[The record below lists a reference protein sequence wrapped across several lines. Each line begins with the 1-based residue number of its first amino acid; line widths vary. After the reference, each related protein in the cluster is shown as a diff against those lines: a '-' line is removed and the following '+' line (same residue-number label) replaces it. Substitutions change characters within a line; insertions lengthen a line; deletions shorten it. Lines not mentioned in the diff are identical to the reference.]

1 MSEIDVL
8 KDKIKNQN
16 KKIND
21 ITQNALKDQENLS
34 NLLSTEIETF
44 EECLSRV
51 QKINPYSS
59 TNPLEIGLES
69 KIQEFQRLI
78 EQNNEK
84 IKKNNENLPELQ
96 KKKKEND
103 DFFKKFIGEKKVWL
117 DRLLEEPFRDLAY
130 EKGFKYLYEA
140 KTIKLLMEGI
150 LLEKVQDRIEKEL
163 TEKGEIYGWDI
174 MNEAKILE
182 ERKKE
187 ELELN
192 IQLLNVTDPHE
203 AQNKENETKA
213 KWENED
219 EQNKK
224 KKEEITN
231 LWKQLWG
238 ELWLPNVPI
247 NNEDNMTAQRNLMKN
262 ITMEVTFEM
271 YQKILFDVWKFKNII
286 NNAEEYVVMDKVRK
300 YFPDDPSNPNKDE
313 AILNKMMNMIE
324 EIKSEEEIIYCDLRP
339 AKLTLLKYYQ
349 ETSKENASIER
360 LTVLINKIEDLH
372 NRLKED
378 STLLIKSEIEE
389 INSLIKEIPDDK
401 EKKLFKDNLLDE
413 SRLYDIFLPL
423 TNLLMVVSYISI
435 GNKRTRNYQNKID
448 KINEEN
454 DSIKLNNKEMEG
466 KLKML
471 NDVKEKNQNENLFQ
485 ISTTVGGKK
494 NDDEN
499 IEEEIE
505 QCNKAKKE
513 LKNHLN
519 DIVSNKDMIKDN
531 QINYSESIKNFLV
544 NES

>member
-1 MSEIDVL
+1 MSELNDL
-8 KDKIKNQN
+8 KNKIQIQN
-16 KKIND
+16 KNIEE
-21 ITQNALKDQENLS
+21 ITKKSLKEQEDLS
-34 NLLSTEIETF
+34 NLLSNEIQTF
-44 EECLSRV
+44 KECLSRV

-59 TNPLEIGLES
+59 TNPLAIGLES
-69 KIQEFQRLI
+69 KIQEFVRSI

-84 IKKNNENLPELQ
+84 IKKNNENIPEIQ
-96 KKKKEND
+96 RKKKEND

-130 EKGFKYLYEA
+130 EKGFKYFYEA

-192 IQLLNVTDPHE
+192 IELLKVSDPHE
-203 AQNKENETKA
+203 ALNKENETKN
-213 KWENED
+213 KWESED

-224 KKEEITN
+224 KKEEITL

-238 ELWLPNVPI
+238 ELWLPKVPI
-247 NNEDNMTAQRNLMKN
+247 NNDENIKNQRDLMKK

-271 YQKILFDVWKFKNII
+271 YQKVLFDVWKFKNII
-286 NNAEEYVVMDKVRK
+286 NNAEEYVIMDKVRK

-324 EIKSEEEIIYCDLRP
+324 EIKSEEEIIYCDLKP
-339 AKLTLLKYYQ
+339 AKETLNKYRQ

-360 LTVLINKIEDLH
+360 LENLINKIEDLH
-372 NRLKED
+372 SRLNED

-435 GNKRTRNYQNKID
+435 GNKRTRNYQNKLD

-454 DSIKLNNKEMEG
+454 DSMKLNIKEMEG

-471 NDVKEKNQNENLFQ
+471 KDVKDKNQSDFQ
-485 ISTTVGGKK
+485 ISTTVGGQR
-494 NDDEN
+494 NDEIN
-499 IEEEIE
+499 EEEIE
-505 QCNKAKKE
+505 QCKKAKSE
-513 LKNHLN
+513 LN
-519 DIVSNKDMIKDN
+519 DYFNYIQSNKDMIKNN
-531 QINYSESIKNFLV
+531 QINYSESIKKFLV
-544 NES
+544 DDI

>member
-1 MSEIDVL
+1 M
-8 KDKIKNQN
+8 KMNKI
-16 KKIND
+16 
-21 ITQNALKDQENLS
+21 
-34 NLLSTEIETF
+34 
-44 EECLSRV
+44 
-51 QKINPYSS
+51 
-59 TNPLEIGLES
+59 
-69 KIQEFQRLI
+69 
-78 EQNNEK
+78 
-84 IKKNNENLPELQ
+84 
-96 KKKKEND
+96 
-103 DFFKKFIGEKKVWL
+103 
-117 DRLLEEPFRDLAY
+117 
-130 EKGFKYLYEA
+130 
-140 KTIKLLMEGI
+140 
-150 LLEKVQDRIEKEL
+150 
-163 TEKGEIYGWDI
+163 
-174 MNEAKILE
+174 
-182 ERKKE
+182 
-187 ELELN
+187 
-192 IQLLNVTDPHE
+192 
-203 AQNKENETKA
+203 
-213 KWENED
+213 
-219 EQNKK
+219 KK

-454 DSIKLNNKEMEG
+454 DAIKLNNKEMEG

>member
-1 MSEIDVL
+1 MSELNDL
-8 KDKIKNQN
+8 KNKIQIQN
-16 KKIND
+16 KNIED
-21 ITQNALKDQENLS
+21 ITKKSLKEQEDLS
-34 NLLSTEIETF
+34 NLLSNEIQTF
-44 EECLSRV
+44 KECLSRV

-59 TNPLEIGLES
+59 TNPLAIGLES
-69 KIQEFQRLI
+69 KIQEFVRSI

-84 IKKNNENLPELQ
+84 IKKNNENIPEIQ
-96 KKKKEND
+96 RKKKEND

-130 EKGFKYLYEA
+130 EKGFKYFYEA

-192 IQLLNVTDPHE
+192 IELLKVSDPHE
-203 AQNKENETKA
+203 ALNKENETKN
-213 KWENED
+213 KWESED

-224 KKEEITN
+224 KKEEITL

-238 ELWLPNVPI
+238 ELWLPKVPI
-247 NNEDNMTAQRNLMKN
+247 NNDENIKNQRDLMKK

-271 YQKILFDVWKFKNII
+271 YQKVLFDVWKFKNII
-286 NNAEEYVVMDKVRK
+286 NNAEEYVIMDKVRK

-324 EIKSEEEIIYCDLRP
+324 EIKSEEEIIYCDLKP
-339 AKLTLLKYYQ
+339 AKETLNKYRQ

-360 LTVLINKIEDLH
+360 LENLINKIEDLH
-372 NRLKED
+372 SRLNED

-435 GNKRTRNYQNKID
+435 GNKRTRNYQNKLD

-454 DSIKLNNKEMEG
+454 DSMKLNIKEMEG

-471 NDVKEKNQNENLFQ
+471 KDVKDKNQSDFQ
-485 ISTTVGGKK
+485 ISTTVGGQR
-494 NDDEN
+494 NDEIN
-499 IEEEIE
+499 EEEIE
-505 QCNKAKKE
+505 QCKKAKSE
-513 LKNHLN
+513 LN
-519 DIVSNKDMIKDN
+519 DYFNYIQSNKDMIKNN
-531 QINYSESIKNFLV
+531 QINYSESIKKFLV
-544 NES
+544 DDI

>member
-1 MSEIDVL
+1 MSELNDL
-8 KDKIKNQN
+8 KNKIQIQN
-16 KKIND
+16 KKIEE
-21 ITQNALKDQENLS
+21 ITKKSLEEQEDLS
-34 NLLSTEIETF
+34 NLLSNEIQTF
-44 EECLSRV
+44 KECLSRV

-59 TNPLEIGLES
+59 TNPLAIGLES
-69 KIQEFQRLI
+69 KIQEFVRSI

-84 IKKNNENLPELQ
+84 IKKNNENIPEIQ
-96 KKKKEND
+96 RKKKEND

-130 EKGFKYLYEA
+130 EKGFKYFYEA

-192 IQLLNVTDPHE
+192 IELLKVSDPHE
-203 AQNKENETKA
+203 AFNKENETKN
-213 KWENED
+213 KWESED

-224 KKEEITN
+224 KKEEITL

-238 ELWLPNVPI
+238 ELWLPKVPI
-247 NNEDNMTAQRNLMKN
+247 NNDENIKNQRDLMKK

-271 YQKILFDVWKFKNII
+271 YQKVLFDVWKFKNII
-286 NNAEEYVVMDKVRK
+286 NNAEEYVIMDKVRK

-324 EIKSEEEIIYCDLRP
+324 EIKSEEEIIYCDLKP
-339 AKLTLLKYYQ
+339 AKETLNKYRQ

-360 LTVLINKIEDLH
+360 LENLINKIEDLH
-372 NRLKED
+372 SRLNED

-435 GNKRTRNYQNKID
+435 GNKRTRNYQNKLD

-454 DSIKLNNKEMEG
+454 DSMKLNIKEMEG

-471 NDVKEKNQNENLFQ
+471 KDVKDKNQSDFQ
-485 ISTTVGGKK
+485 ISTTVGGQR
-494 NDDEN
+494 NDEIN
-499 IEEEIE
+499 EEEIE
-505 QCNKAKKE
+505 QCKKAKSE
-513 LKNHLN
+513 LN
-519 DIVSNKDMIKDN
+519 DYFNYIQSNKDMIKNN
-531 QINYSESIKNFLV
+531 QINYSESIKKFLV
-544 NES
+544 DDI

>member
-1 MSEIDVL
+1 MSELNDL
-8 KDKIKNQN
+8 KNKIQIQN
-16 KKIND
+16 KKIEE
-21 ITQNALKDQENLS
+21 ITKKSLEEQEDLS
-34 NLLSTEIETF
+34 NLLSNEIQTF
-44 EECLSRV
+44 KECLSRV

-59 TNPLEIGLES
+59 TNPLAIGLES
-69 KIQEFQRLI
+69 KIQEFVRSI

-84 IKKNNENLPELQ
+84 IKKNNENIPEIQ
-96 KKKKEND
+96 RKKKEND

-130 EKGFKYLYEA
+130 EKGFKYFYEA

-192 IQLLNVTDPHE
+192 IELLKVSDPHE
-203 AQNKENETKA
+203 ALNKENETKN
-213 KWENED
+213 KWESED

-224 KKEEITN
+224 KKEEITL

-238 ELWLPNVPI
+238 ELWLPKVPI
-247 NNEDNMTAQRNLMKN
+247 NNDENIKNQRDLMKK

-271 YQKILFDVWKFKNII
+271 YQKVLFDVWKFKNII
-286 NNAEEYVVMDKVRK
+286 NNAEEYVIMDKVRK

-324 EIKSEEEIIYCDLRP
+324 EITKE
-339 AKLTLLKYYQ
+339 TLNKYRQ

-360 LTVLINKIEDLH
+360 LENLINKIEDLH
-372 NRLKED
+372 SRLNED

-435 GNKRTRNYQNKID
+435 GNKRTRNYQNKLD

-454 DSIKLNNKEMEG
+454 DSMKLNIKEMEG

-471 NDVKEKNQNENLFQ
+471 KDVKDKNQSDFQ
-485 ISTTVGGKK
+485 ISTTVGGQR
-494 NDDEN
+494 NDEIN
-499 IEEEIE
+499 EEEIE
-505 QCNKAKKE
+505 QCKKAKSE
-513 LKNHLN
+513 LNN
-519 DIVSNKDMIKDN
+519 YFSYIQSNKDMIKNN
-531 QINYSESIKNFLV
+531 QINYSESIKKFLV
-544 NES
+544 DDI

>member
-1 MSEIDVL
+1 MSELNDL
-8 KDKIKNQN
+8 KNKIQIQN
-16 KKIND
+16 KNIEE
-21 ITQNALKDQENLS
+21 ITKKSLEEQEDLS
-34 NLLSTEIETF
+34 NLLSNEIQTF
-44 EECLSRV
+44 KECLSRV

-59 TNPLEIGLES
+59 TNPLAIGLES
-69 KIQEFQRLI
+69 KIQEFVRSI

-84 IKKNNENLPELQ
+84 IKKNNENIPEIQ
-96 KKKKEND
+96 RKKKEND

-130 EKGFKYLYEA
+130 EKGFKYFYEA

-192 IQLLNVTDPHE
+192 IELLKVSDPHE
-203 AQNKENETKA
+203 ALNKENETKN
-213 KWENED
+213 KWESED

-224 KKEEITN
+224 KKEEITL

-238 ELWLPNVPI
+238 ELWLPKVPI
-247 NNEDNMTAQRNLMKN
+247 NNDENIKNQRDLMKK

-271 YQKILFDVWKFKNII
+271 YQKVLFDVWKFKNII
-286 NNAEEYVVMDKVRK
+286 NNAEEYVIMDKVRK

-324 EIKSEEEIIYCDLRP
+324 EIKSEEEIIYCDLKP
-339 AKLTLLKYYQ
+339 AKETLNKYRQ

-360 LTVLINKIEDLH
+360 LENLINKIEDLH
-372 NRLKED
+372 SRLNED

-435 GNKRTRNYQNKID
+435 GNKRTRNYQNKLD

-454 DSIKLNNKEMEG
+454 DSMKLNIKEMEG

-471 NDVKEKNQNENLFQ
+471 KDVKDKNQSDFQ
-485 ISTTVGGKK
+485 ISTTVGGQR
-494 NDDEN
+494 NDEIN
-499 IEEEIE
+499 EEEIE
-505 QCNKAKKE
+505 QCKKAKSE
-513 LKNHLN
+513 LN
-519 DIVSNKDMIKDN
+519 DYFNYIQSNKDMIKNN
-531 QINYSESIKNFLV
+531 QINYSESIKKFLV
-544 NES
+544 DDI

>member
-1 MSEIDVL
+1 MSELNDL
-8 KDKIKNQN
+8 KNKIQIQN
-16 KKIND
+16 KKIEE
-21 ITQNALKDQENLS
+21 ITKKSLEEQEDLS
-34 NLLSTEIETF
+34 NLLSNEIQTF
-44 EECLSRV
+44 KECLSRV

-59 TNPLEIGLES
+59 TNPLAIGLES
-69 KIQEFQRLI
+69 KIQEFVRSI

-84 IKKNNENLPELQ
+84 IKKNNENIPEIQ
-96 KKKKEND
+96 RKKKEND

-130 EKGFKYLYEA
+130 EKGFKYFYEA

-192 IQLLNVTDPHE
+192 IELLKVSDPHE
-203 AQNKENETKA
+203 ALNKENETKN
-213 KWENED
+213 KWESED

-224 KKEEITN
+224 KKEEITL

-238 ELWLPNVPI
+238 ELWLPKVPI
-247 NNEDNMTAQRNLMKN
+247 NNDENIKNQRDLMKK

-271 YQKILFDVWKFKNII
+271 YQKVLFDVWKFKNII
-286 NNAEEYVVMDKVRK
+286 NNAEEYVIMDKVRK

-324 EIKSEEEIIYCDLRP
+324 EIKSEEEIIYCDLKP
-339 AKLTLLKYYQ
+339 AKETLNKYRQ

-360 LTVLINKIEDLH
+360 LENLINKIEDLH
-372 NRLKED
+372 SRLNED

-435 GNKRTRNYQNKID
+435 GNKRTRNYQNKLD

-454 DSIKLNNKEMEG
+454 DSMKLNIKEMEG

-471 NDVKEKNQNENLFQ
+471 KDVKDKNQSDFQ
-485 ISTTVGGKK
+485 ISTTVGGQR
-494 NDDEN
+494 NDEIN
-499 IEEEIE
+499 EEEIE
-505 QCNKAKKE
+505 QCKKAKSE
-513 LKNHLN
+513 LNN
-519 DIVSNKDMIKDN
+519 YFSYIQSNKDMIKNN
-531 QINYSESIKNFLV
+531 QINYSESIKKFLV
-544 NES
+544 DDI

>member
-1 MSEIDVL
+1 MSEIDEL
-8 KDKIKNQN
+8 KNKIKNQN
-16 KKIND
+16 QKIKE
-21 ITQNALKDQENLS
+21 ITEKALEEQNNLS
-34 NLLSTEIETF
+34 SQLSSEIQSF
-44 EECLSRV
+44 QECLSRV
-51 QKINPYSS
+51 QKINPISS
-59 TNPLEIGLES
+59 SNPLAIGLES

-84 IKKNNENLPELQ
+84 IKKNNETLPEIQ
-96 KKKKEND
+96 RKKKEND

-130 EKGFKYLYEA
+130 EDGFTYFYEA

-192 IQLLNVTDPHE
+192 IQLLDVVDPHE
-203 AQNKENETKA
+203 AQNKENETKN
-213 KWENED
+213 KWINED

-224 KKEEITN
+224 KKDEISN

-247 NNEDNMTAQRNLMKN
+247 NNEENITAQRNLMKD
-262 ITMEVTFEM
+262 ITMDVTFEM

-286 NNAEEYVVMDKVRK
+286 NNAEEYVILDKVRK

-324 EIKSEEEIIYCDLRP
+324 EIKSEEEIIYCDLKP
-339 AKLTLLKYYQ
+339 AKETLNKYRQ

-360 LTVLINKIEDLH
+360 LENLIYKIENLH
-372 NRLKED
+372 ARLDED
-378 STLLIKSEIEE
+378 PTILIKSEIEE
-389 INSLIKEIPDDK
+389 INALIKEIPDDK

-435 GNKRTRNYQNKID
+435 GNKRSRNYQNKID
-448 KINEEN
+448 KIHEEN
-454 DSIKLNNKEMEG
+454 DAIKLNNKEMEG

-471 NDVKEKNQNENLFQ
+471 NDVKEQNQNDELFH

-494 NDDEN
+494 NEDN

-505 QCNKAKKE
+505 QCNKAKNE
-513 LKNHLN
+513 LKNHYN
-519 DIVSNKDMIKDN
+519 YIFSNKDMIKDN
-531 QINYSESIKNFLV
+531 QINYAEAINNYLVDES
-544 NES
+544 

>member
-1 MSEIDVL
+1 MSELNDL
-8 KDKIKNQN
+8 KNKIQIQN
-16 KKIND
+16 KKIEE
-21 ITQNALKDQENLS
+21 ITKKSLEEQEDLS
-34 NLLSTEIETF
+34 NLLSNEIQTF
-44 EECLSRV
+44 KECLSRV

-59 TNPLEIGLES
+59 TNPLAIGLES
-69 KIQEFQRLI
+69 KIQEFVRSI

-84 IKKNNENLPELQ
+84 IKKNNENIPEIQ
-96 KKKKEND
+96 RKKKEND

-130 EKGFKYLYEA
+130 EKGFKYFYEA

-192 IQLLNVTDPHE
+192 IELLKVSDPHE
-203 AQNKENETKA
+203 ALNKENEKKN
-213 KWENED
+213 KWESED

-224 KKEEITN
+224 KKEEITL

-238 ELWLPNVPI
+238 ELWLPKVPI
-247 NNEDNMTAQRNLMKN
+247 NNDENIKNQRDLMKK

-271 YQKILFDVWKFKNII
+271 YQKVLFDVWKFKNII
-286 NNAEEYVVMDKVRK
+286 NNAEEYVIMDKVRK

-324 EIKSEEEIIYCDLRP
+324 EIKSEEEIIYCDLKP
-339 AKLTLLKYYQ
+339 AKETLNKYRQ

-360 LTVLINKIEDLH
+360 LENLINKIEDLH
-372 NRLKED
+372 SRLNED

-435 GNKRTRNYQNKID
+435 GNKRTRNYQNKLD

-454 DSIKLNNKEMEG
+454 DSMKLNIKEMEG

-471 NDVKEKNQNENLFQ
+471 KDVKDKNQSDFQ
-485 ISTTVGGKK
+485 ISTTVGGQR
-494 NDDEN
+494 NDEIN
-499 IEEEIE
+499 EEEIE
-505 QCNKAKKE
+505 QCKKAKSE
-513 LKNHLN
+513 LN
-519 DIVSNKDMIKDN
+519 DYFNYIQSNKDMIKNN
-531 QINYSESIKNFLV
+531 QINYSESIKKFLV
-544 NES
+544 DDI

>member
-1 MSEIDVL
+1 
-8 KDKIKNQN
+8 
-16 KKIND
+16 
-21 ITQNALKDQENLS
+21 
-34 NLLSTEIETF
+34 
-44 EECLSRV
+44 
-51 QKINPYSS
+51 
-59 TNPLEIGLES
+59 
-69 KIQEFQRLI
+69 
-78 EQNNEK
+78 
-84 IKKNNENLPELQ
+84 
-96 KKKKEND
+96 
-103 DFFKKFIGEKKVWL
+103 
-117 DRLLEEPFRDLAY
+117 
-130 EKGFKYLYEA
+130 
-140 KTIKLLMEGI
+140 
-150 LLEKVQDRIEKEL
+150 
-163 TEKGEIYGWDI
+163 
-174 MNEAKILE
+174 
-182 ERKKE
+182 
-187 ELELN
+187 
-192 IQLLNVTDPHE
+192 
-203 AQNKENETKA
+203 
-213 KWENED
+213 
-219 EQNKK
+219 
-224 KKEEITN
+224 
-231 LWKQLWG
+231 
-238 ELWLPNVPI
+238 
-247 NNEDNMTAQRNLMKN
+247 
-262 ITMEVTFEM
+262 
-271 YQKILFDVWKFKNII
+271 
-286 NNAEEYVVMDKVRK
+286 MDKVRK

-454 DSIKLNNKEMEG
+454 DAIKLNNKEMEG

>member
-1 MSEIDVL
+1 MSELNDL
-8 KDKIKNQN
+8 KNKIQIQN
-16 KKIND
+16 KNIEE
-21 ITQNALKDQENLS
+21 ITKKSLEEQEDLS
-34 NLLSTEIETF
+34 NLLSNEIQTF
-44 EECLSRV
+44 KECLSRV

-59 TNPLEIGLES
+59 TNPLAIGLES
-69 KIQEFQRLI
+69 KIQEFVRSI

-84 IKKNNENLPELQ
+84 IKKNNENIPEIQ
-96 KKKKEND
+96 RKKKEND

-130 EKGFKYLYEA
+130 EKGFKYFYEA

-192 IQLLNVTDPHE
+192 IQLLDVVDPHE
-203 AQNKENETKA
+203 AQNKENETKN
-213 KWENED
+213 KWINED

-224 KKEEITN
+224 KKEEITL

-238 ELWLPNVPI
+238 ELWLPKVPI
-247 NNEDNMTAQRNLMKN
+247 NNDENIKNQRDLMKK

-271 YQKILFDVWKFKNII
+271 YQKVLFDVWKFKNII
-286 NNAEEYVVMDKVRK
+286 NNAEEYVIMDKVRK

-324 EIKSEEEIIYCDLRP
+324 EIKSEEEIIYCDLKP
-339 AKLTLLKYYQ
+339 AKETLNKYRQ

-360 LTVLINKIEDLH
+360 LENLINKIEDLH
-372 NRLKED
+372 SRLNED

-435 GNKRTRNYQNKID
+435 GNKRTRNYQNKLD

-454 DSIKLNNKEMEG
+454 DSMKLNIKEMEG

-471 NDVKEKNQNENLFQ
+471 KDVKDKNQSDFQ
-485 ISTTVGGKK
+485 ISTTVGGQR
-494 NDDEN
+494 NDEIN
-499 IEEEIE
+499 EEEIE
-505 QCNKAKKE
+505 QCKKAKSE
-513 LKNHLN
+513 LNN
-519 DIVSNKDMIKDN
+519 YFNYIQSNKDMIKNN
-531 QINYSESIKNFLV
+531 QINYSESIKKFLV
-544 NES
+544 DDI

>member
-21 ITQNALKDQENLS
+21 ITQNALKEQENLS

-192 IQLLNVTDPHE
+192 IELLKVSDPHE
-203 AQNKENETKA
+203 ALNKENETKN
-213 KWENED
+213 KWESED

-224 KKEEITN
+224 KKEEITL

-238 ELWLPNVPI
+238 ELWLPKVPI
-247 NNEDNMTAQRNLMKN
+247 NNDENIKNQRDLMKK

-271 YQKILFDVWKFKNII
+271 YQKVLFDVWKFKNII
-286 NNAEEYVVMDKVRK
+286 NNAEEYVIMDKVRK

-324 EIKSEEEIIYCDLRP
+324 EIKSEEEIIYCDLKP
-339 AKLTLLKYYQ
+339 AKETLNKYRQ

-360 LTVLINKIEDLH
+360 LENLINKIEDLH
-372 NRLKED
+372 SRLNED

-435 GNKRTRNYQNKID
+435 GNKRTRNYQNKLD
-448 KINEEN
+448 KIHEDNENMEM
-454 DSIKLNNKEMEG
+454 INKEMEG

-471 NDVKEKNQNENLFQ
+471 NDVAEKNQNENLFPVTSQ
-485 ISTTVGGKK
+485 GDGD
-494 NDDEN
+494 NN
-499 IEEEIE
+499 NFQLEIE
-505 QCNKAKKE
+505 QCNKAKE
-513 LKNHLN
+513 DLKRLFDLIEN
-519 DIVSNKDMIKDN
+519 NKNMVKQN
-531 QINYSESIKNFLV
+531 QEDYINNITGFLV
-544 NES
+544 EN

>member
-1 MSEIDVL
+1 MSELNDL
-8 KDKIKNQN
+8 KNKIQIQN
-16 KKIND
+16 KKIEE
-21 ITQNALKDQENLS
+21 ITKKSLEEQEDLS
-34 NLLSTEIETF
+34 NLLSNEIQTF
-44 EECLSRV
+44 KECLSRV

-59 TNPLEIGLES
+59 TNPLAIGLES
-69 KIQEFQRLI
+69 KIQEFVRSI

-84 IKKNNENLPELQ
+84 IKKNNENIPEIQ
-96 KKKKEND
+96 RKKKEND

-130 EKGFKYLYEA
+130 EKGFKYFYEA

-192 IQLLNVTDPHE
+192 IELLKVSDPHE
-203 AQNKENETKA
+203 ALNKENETKN
-213 KWENED
+213 KWESED

-224 KKEEITN
+224 KKEEITL

-238 ELWLPNVPI
+238 ELWLPKVPI
-247 NNEDNMTAQRNLMKN
+247 NNDENIKNQRDLMKK

-271 YQKILFDVWKFKNII
+271 YQKVLFDVWKFKNII
-286 NNAEEYVVMDKVRK
+286 NNAEEYVIMDKVRK

-324 EIKSEEEIIYCDLRP
+324 EIKSEEEIIYCDLKP
-339 AKLTLLKYYQ
+339 AKETLNKYRQ

-360 LTVLINKIEDLH
+360 LENLINKIEDLH
-372 NRLKED
+372 SRLNED

-435 GNKRTRNYQNKID
+435 GNKRTRNYQNKLD

-454 DSIKLNNKEMEG
+454 DSMKLNIKEMEG

-471 NDVKEKNQNENLFQ
+471 KDVKDKNQSDFQ
-485 ISTTVGGKK
+485 ISTTVGGQR
-494 NDDEN
+494 NDEIN
-499 IEEEIE
+499 EEEIE
-505 QCNKAKKE
+505 QCKKAKSE
-513 LKNHLN
+513 LN
-519 DIVSNKDMIKDN
+519 DYFNYIQSNKDMIKNN
-531 QINYSESIKNFLV
+531 QINYSESIKKFLV
-544 NES
+544 DDI

>member
-1 MSEIDVL
+1 MSELNDL
-8 KDKIKNQN
+8 KNKIQIQN
-16 KKIND
+16 KNIEE
-21 ITQNALKDQENLS
+21 ITKKSLEEQEDLS
-34 NLLSTEIETF
+34 NLLSNEIQKF
-44 EECLSRV
+44 KECLSRV

-59 TNPLEIGLES
+59 TNPLAIGLES
-69 KIQEFQRLI
+69 KIQEFVRSI

-84 IKKNNENLPELQ
+84 IKKNNENIPEIQ
-96 KKKKEND
+96 RKKKEND

-130 EKGFKYLYEA
+130 EKGFKYFYEA

-192 IQLLNVTDPHE
+192 IELLKVSDPHE
-203 AQNKENETKA
+203 AFNKENETKN
-213 KWENED
+213 KWESED

-224 KKEEITN
+224 KKEEITL

-238 ELWLPNVPI
+238 ELWLPKVPI
-247 NNEDNMTAQRNLMKN
+247 NNDENIKNQRDLMKK

-271 YQKILFDVWKFKNII
+271 YQKVLFDVWKFKNII
-286 NNAEEYVVMDKVRK
+286 NNAEEYVIMDKVRK
-300 YFPDDPSNPNKDE
+300 YFPYDPSNPNKDE

-324 EIKSEEEIIYCDLRP
+324 EIKSEEEIIYCDLKP
-339 AKLTLLKYYQ
+339 AKETLNKYRQ

-360 LTVLINKIEDLH
+360 LENLINKIEDLH
-372 NRLKED
+372 SRLNED

-435 GNKRTRNYQNKID
+435 GNKRTRNYQNKLD

-454 DSIKLNNKEMEG
+454 DSMKLNIKEMEG

-471 NDVKEKNQNENLFQ
+471 KDVKDKNQSDFQ
-485 ISTTVGGKK
+485 ISTTVGGQR
-494 NDDEN
+494 NDEIN
-499 IEEEIE
+499 EEEIE
-505 QCNKAKKE
+505 QCKKAKSE
-513 LKNHLN
+513 LN
-519 DIVSNKDMIKDN
+519 DYFNYIQSNKDMIKNN
-531 QINYSESIKNFLV
+531 QINYSESIKKFLV
-544 NES
+544 DDI

>member
-1 MSEIDVL
+1 MSELNDL
-8 KDKIKNQN
+8 KNKIQIQN
-16 KKIND
+16 KKIEE
-21 ITQNALKDQENLS
+21 ITKKSLEEQEDLS
-34 NLLSTEIETF
+34 NLLSNEIQKF
-44 EECLSRV
+44 KECLSRV

-59 TNPLEIGLES
+59 TNPLAIGLES
-69 KIQEFQRLI
+69 KIQEFVRSI

-84 IKKNNENLPELQ
+84 IKKNNENIPEIQ
-96 KKKKEND
+96 RKKKEND

-130 EKGFKYLYEA
+130 EKGFKYFYEA

-192 IQLLNVTDPHE
+192 IELLKVSDPHE
-203 AQNKENETKA
+203 ALNKENETKN
-213 KWENED
+213 KWESED

-224 KKEEITN
+224 KKEEITL

-238 ELWLPNVPI
+238 ELWLPKVPI
-247 NNEDNMTAQRNLMKN
+247 NNDENIKNQRDLMKK

-271 YQKILFDVWKFKNII
+271 YQKVLFDVWKFKNII
-286 NNAEEYVVMDKVRK
+286 NNAEEYVIMDKVRK

-324 EIKSEEEIIYCDLRP
+324 EIKSEEEIIYCDLKP
-339 AKLTLLKYYQ
+339 AKETLNKYRQ

-360 LTVLINKIEDLH
+360 LENLINKIEDLH
-372 NRLKED
+372 SRLNED

-435 GNKRTRNYQNKID
+435 GNKRTRNYQNKLD

-454 DSIKLNNKEMEG
+454 DSMKLNIKEMEG

-471 NDVKEKNQNENLFQ
+471 KDVKDKNQSDFQ
-485 ISTTVGGKK
+485 ISTTVGGQR
-494 NDDEN
+494 NDEIN
-499 IEEEIE
+499 EEEIE
-505 QCNKAKKE
+505 QCKKAKSE
-513 LKNHLN
+513 LNN
-519 DIVSNKDMIKDN
+519 YFNYIQSNKDMIKNN
-531 QINYSESIKNFLV
+531 QINYSESIKKFLV
-544 NES
+544 DDI

>member
-1 MSEIDVL
+1 MSELNDL
-8 KDKIKNQN
+8 KNKIQIQN
-16 KKIND
+16 KKIEE
-21 ITQNALKDQENLS
+21 ITKKSLEEQEDLS
-34 NLLSTEIETF
+34 NLLSNEIQTF
-44 EECLSRV
+44 KECLSRV

-59 TNPLEIGLES
+59 TNPLAIGLES
-69 KIQEFQRLI
+69 KIQEFVRSI

-84 IKKNNENLPELQ
+84 IKKNNENIPEIQ
-96 KKKKEND
+96 RKKKEND

-130 EKGFKYLYEA
+130 EKGFKYFYEA

-192 IQLLNVTDPHE
+192 IELLKVSDPHE
-203 AQNKENETKA
+203 ALNKENETKN
-213 KWENED
+213 KWESED

-224 KKEEITN
+224 KKEEITL

-238 ELWLPNVPI
+238 ELWLPKVPI
-247 NNEDNMTAQRNLMKN
+247 NNDENIKNQRDLMKK

-271 YQKILFDVWKFKNII
+271 YQKVLFDVWKFKNII
-286 NNAEEYVVMDKVRK
+286 NNAEEYVIMDKVRK

-324 EIKSEEEIIYCDLRP
+324 EIKSEEEIIYCDLKP
-339 AKLTLLKYYQ
+339 AKETLNKYRQ

-360 LTVLINKIEDLH
+360 LENLINKIEDLH
-372 NRLKED
+372 SRLNED

-435 GNKRTRNYQNKID
+435 GNKRTRNYQNKLD

-454 DSIKLNNKEMEG
+454 DSMKLNIKEMEG

-471 NDVKEKNQNENLFQ
+471 KDVKDKNQSDFQ
-485 ISTTVGGKK
+485 ISTTVGGQR
-494 NDDEN
+494 NDEIN
-499 IEEEIE
+499 EEEIE
-505 QCNKAKKE
+505 QCKKAKSE
-513 LKNHLN
+513 LNN
-519 DIVSNKDMIKDN
+519 YFNYIESNKDMIKNN
-531 QINYSESIKNFLV
+531 QINYSESIKKFLV
-544 NES
+544 DDI

>member
-1 MSEIDVL
+1 MSELNDL
-8 KDKIKNQN
+8 KNKIQIQNQKIEEIT
-16 KKIND
+16 KKS
-21 ITQNALKDQENLS
+21 LEEQEDLS
-34 NLLSTEIETF
+34 NLLSNEIQTF
-44 EECLSRV
+44 KECLSRV

-59 TNPLEIGLES
+59 TNPLAIGLES
-69 KIQEFQRLI
+69 KIQEFVRSI

-84 IKKNNENLPELQ
+84 IKKNNENIPEIQ
-96 KKKKEND
+96 RKKKEND

-130 EKGFKYLYEA
+130 EKGFKYFYEA

-192 IQLLNVTDPHE
+192 IELLKVSDPHE
-203 AQNKENETKA
+203 ALNKENETKN
-213 KWENED
+213 KWESED

-224 KKEEITN
+224 KKEEITL

-238 ELWLPNVPI
+238 ELWLPKVPI
-247 NNEDNMTAQRNLMKN
+247 NNDENIKNQRDLMKK

-271 YQKILFDVWKFKNII
+271 YQKVLFDVWKFKNII
-286 NNAEEYVVMDKVRK
+286 NNAEEYVIMDKVRK

-324 EIKSEEEIIYCDLRP
+324 EIKSEEEIIYCDLKP
-339 AKLTLLKYYQ
+339 AKETLNKYRQ

-360 LTVLINKIEDLH
+360 LENLINKIEDLH
-372 NRLKED
+372 SRLNED

-435 GNKRTRNYQNKID
+435 GNKRTRNYQNKLD

-454 DSIKLNNKEMEG
+454 DSMKLNIKEMEG

-471 NDVKEKNQNENLFQ
+471 KDVKDKNQSDFQ
-485 ISTTVGGKK
+485 ISTTVGGQR
-494 NDDEN
+494 NDEIN
-499 IEEEIE
+499 EEEIE
-505 QCNKAKKE
+505 QCKKAKSE
-513 LKNHLN
+513 LN
-519 DIVSNKDMIKDN
+519 DYFNYIQSNKDMIKNN
-531 QINYSESIKNFLV
+531 QINYSESIKKFLV
-544 NES
+544 DDI

>member
-1 MSEIDVL
+1 MSELNDL
-8 KDKIKNQN
+8 KNKIQIQN
-16 KKIND
+16 KNIEE
-21 ITQNALKDQENLS
+21 ITKKSLKEQEELS
-34 NLLSTEIETF
+34 NLLSNEIQTF
-44 EECLSRV
+44 KECLSRV

-59 TNPLEIGLES
+59 TNPLAIGLES
-69 KIQEFQRLI
+69 KIQEFVRSI

-84 IKKNNENLPELQ
+84 IKKNNENIPEIQ
-96 KKKKEND
+96 RKKKEND

-130 EKGFKYLYEA
+130 EKGFKYFYEA

-192 IQLLNVTDPHE
+192 IELLKVSDPHE
-203 AQNKENETKA
+203 ALNKENETKN
-213 KWENED
+213 KWESED

-224 KKEEITN
+224 KKEEITL

-238 ELWLPNVPI
+238 ELWLPKVPI
-247 NNEDNMTAQRNLMKN
+247 NNDENIKNQRDLMKK

-271 YQKILFDVWKFKNII
+271 YQKVLFDVWKFKNII
-286 NNAEEYVVMDKVRK
+286 NNAEEYVIMDKVRK

-324 EIKSEEEIIYCDLRP
+324 EIKSEEEIIYCDLKP
-339 AKLTLLKYYQ
+339 AKETLNKYRQ

-360 LTVLINKIEDLH
+360 LENLINKIEDLH
-372 NRLKED
+372 SRLNED

-435 GNKRTRNYQNKID
+435 GNKRTRNYQNKLD

-454 DSIKLNNKEMEG
+454 DSMKSNIKEMEG

-471 NDVKEKNQNENLFQ
+471 KDVKDKNQSDFQ
-485 ISTTVGGKK
+485 ISTTVGGQR
-494 NDDEN
+494 NDEIN
-499 IEEEIE
+499 EEEIE
-505 QCNKAKKE
+505 QCKKAKSE
-513 LKNHLN
+513 LN
-519 DIVSNKDMIKDN
+519 DYFNYIQSNKDMIKNN
-531 QINYSESIKNFLV
+531 QINYSESIKKFLV
-544 NES
+544 DDI

>member
-1 MSEIDVL
+1 MSELNDL
-8 KDKIKNQN
+8 KNKIQIQN
-16 KKIND
+16 KKIEE
-21 ITQNALKDQENLS
+21 ITKKSLEEQEDLS
-34 NLLSTEIETF
+34 NLLSNEIQKF
-44 EECLSRV
+44 KECLSRV

-59 TNPLEIGLES
+59 TNPLAIGLES
-69 KIQEFQRLI
+69 KIQEFVRSI

-84 IKKNNENLPELQ
+84 IKKNNENIPEIQ
-96 KKKKEND
+96 RKKKEND

-130 EKGFKYLYEA
+130 EKGFKYFYEA

-192 IQLLNVTDPHE
+192 IELLKVSDPHE
-203 AQNKENETKA
+203 ALNKENETKN
-213 KWENED
+213 KWESED

-224 KKEEITN
+224 KKEEITL

-238 ELWLPNVPI
+238 ELWLPKVPI
-247 NNEDNMTAQRNLMKN
+247 NNDENIKNQRDLMKK

-271 YQKILFDVWKFKNII
+271 YQKVLFDVWKFKNII
-286 NNAEEYVVMDKVRK
+286 NNAEEYVIMDKVRK

-324 EIKSEEEIIYCDLRP
+324 EIKSEEEIIYCDLKP
-339 AKLTLLKYYQ
+339 AKETLNKYRQ

-360 LTVLINKIEDLH
+360 LENLINKIEDLH
-372 NRLKED
+372 SRLNED

-435 GNKRTRNYQNKID
+435 GNKRTRNYQNKLD

-454 DSIKLNNKEMEG
+454 DSMKLNIKEMEG

-471 NDVKEKNQNENLFQ
+471 KDVKDKNQSDFQ
-485 ISTTVGGKK
+485 ISTTVGGQR
-494 NDDEN
+494 NDEIN
-499 IEEEIE
+499 EEEIE
-505 QCNKAKKE
+505 QCKKAKSE
-513 LKNHLN
+513 LN
-519 DIVSNKDMIKDN
+519 DYFNYIQSNKDMIKNN
-531 QINYSESIKNFLV
+531 QINYSESIKKFLV
-544 NES
+544 DDI